1 MISRNEAV
9 GRVAYEPRSPRSPLI
24 GRNEA
29 AARGLNFARGLII
42 GLPISAALWIGFLA
56 LALAD

>member
-1 MISRNEAV
+1 MISRDDAV
-9 GRVAYEPRSPRSPLI
+9 
-24 GRNEA
+24 
-29 AARGLNFARGLII
+29 ARGLNFARGLLI